1 MNEPL
6 ATPQQATSVARG
18 EAFRTTD
25 GAFLSSEGIIQHFST
40 ARSEQDYLQRAA
52 ELNGSWYYISNSQPT
67 PSHDIFAFVDHRS
80 TLSLYYRIEGS
91 AIRFSDNGF
100 DLIHPNEA
108 RIETPPTTLLF
119 FSQWGFTPEESTLH
133 PDIKRIPVGCGIHFS
148 PSTREVTTLRYDTSL
163 YEGSRLEGIEYEEA
177 KRLFRE
183 RLSCAM
189 DRMAQRLSNHPLL
202 PPPTAGPPS
211 ESPAG

>member
-25 GAFLSSEGIIQHFST
+25 GAFLSSDGIIQHFST

-100 DLIHPNEA
+100 DLIRRGPNRDA
-108 RIETPPTTLLF
+108 PLYPSLL
-119 FSQWGFTPEESTLH
+119 LAM
-133 PDIKRIPVGCGIHFS
+133 GIH
-148 PSTREVTTLRYDTSL
+148 TRREHTAPRY
-163 YEGSRLEGIEYEEA
+163 
-177 KRLFRE
+177 
-183 RLSCAM
+183 
-189 DRMAQRLSNHPLL
+189 
-202 PPPTAGPPS
+202 
-211 ESPAG
+211 